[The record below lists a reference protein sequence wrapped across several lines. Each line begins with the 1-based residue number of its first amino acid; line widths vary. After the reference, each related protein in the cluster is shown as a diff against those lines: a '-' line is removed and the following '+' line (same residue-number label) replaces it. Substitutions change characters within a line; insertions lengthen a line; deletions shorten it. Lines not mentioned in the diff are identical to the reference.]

1 MMTNTGSACPIV
13 VLIGGNGSNLQ
24 ALIDFQKYHDNPSYH
39 IAGVI
44 SHRENAY
51 GLERAKNAGIP
62 TLTVDHQDYAN
73 RVSFESALQEAIL
86 SFSPRL
92 VALAGFMRILSPGFV
107 EGTTYPI
114 LNIHPSLLPDYKGLH
129 THERVLEAKEKETG
143 VSIHFVTHELDGGPI
158 AAQVR
163 VPILPDDTVDTLKV
177 RVFKAEHWLYPQ
189 VVMWFAQNRLKIDQ
203 NVVTLDGQ
211 RLAPQGMQLSS
222 LFVQGIVS

>member
-1 MMTNTGSACPIV
+1 MTPNTPSTCPIV

-24 ALIDFQKYHDNPSYH
+24 ALIDFQKYHEHPSYH

-44 SHRENAY
+44 SHRANAY

-62 TLTVDHQDYAN
+62 TLTVDHQHYGD
-73 RVSFESALQEAIL
+73 RTSFEAALQTAIL
-86 SFSPRL
+86 SFCPRL
-92 VALAGFMRILSPGFV
+92 VALAGFMRILSPDFI
-107 EGTTYPI
+107 EGCSYPI

-129 THERVLEAKEKETG
+129 THERVLAAKEKETG

-163 VPILPDDTVDTLKV
+163 VPILPHDTVDTLKV

-189 VVMWFAQNRLKIDQ
+189 VIMWFAQNRLKIEQ
-203 NVVTLDGQ
+203 NVVTLDEQ
-211 RLAPQGMQLSS
+211 RLTPQGMQLSS